1 MKKKVLSLLLAL
13 SLTGTFITGC
23 SNDSSSSEGT
33 SSETNATDAETNEAE
48 DEETDAETDAAEDAD
63 AESSEETTE
72 LEPLIVGAVVT
83 PHAEILEYIRDDL
96 AEAGYDLQ
104 IVEYNDYVL
113 PNTALED
120 GDLDANYFQHVP
132 YLENFNEENGTH
144 IVAVASI
151 HFEPMAIYAGKTSS
165 LEDLQEGA
173 TVAVPN
179 DTTNEA
185 RALLLLEANGLITLD
200 PEAGLTATVLDITDN
215 PLNLEITELEAA
227 QIPRSIEDVDIAVIN
242 GNYAIEAGLT
252 ETIAV
257 ESSDSEAAETYGNVV
272 AVREGDE
279 DSAKTQA
286 LVNALLSDKVR
297 DYILENY
304 DGAVLPVF

>member
-1 MKKKVLSLLLAL
+1 MRKRVVSLLMAL
-13 SLTGTFITGC
+13 TLTGALISGC
-23 SNDSSSSEGT
+23 SGASSAESSSET
-33 SSETNATDAETNEAE
+33 EETAQEAE
-48 DEETDAETDAAEDAD
+48 DTAEETQDEEAD
-63 AESSEETTE
+63 AGEEEEATE

-96 AEAGYDLQ
+96 AAAGYDLQ

-113 PNTALED
+113 PNTALEA

-144 IVAVASI
+144 IVAVASV

-165 LEDLQEGA
+165 LEELQEGA

-200 PEAGLTATVLDITDN
+200 PDAGLTATILDITDN
-215 PLNLEITELEAA
+215 PLNLQITELEAA

-257 ESSDSEAAETYGNVV
+257 ESSESEAAETYGNVI

-286 LVNALLSDKVR
+286 LVDAILTDKVR
-297 DYILENY
+297 DFITDNY
-304 DGAVLPVF
+304 NGAVLPVF

>member
-1 MKKKVLSLLLAL
+1 MKKRVVSLLLAL
-13 SLTGTFITGC
+13 TLTGALISGC
-23 SNDSSSSEGT
+23 SGASSAVSSSTEAEETEEEAAGESEGVE
-33 SSETNATDAETNEAE
+33 SEE
-48 DEETDAETDAAEDAD
+48 AD
-63 AESSEETTE
+63 AEEADVEEAEENSE
-72 LEPLIVGAVVT
+72 LEPLIVGATVS

-113 PNTALED
+113 PNTALEA
-120 GDLDANYFQHVP
+120 GDLDANYFQHVL

-144 IVAVASI
+144 LVAAVSV

-165 LEDLQEGA
+165 LEELQEKA

-215 PLNLEITELEAA
+215 PLNLQITELEAA

-242 GNYAIEAGLT
+242 GNYALEAGLT
-252 ETIAV
+252 ETIAQ
-257 ESSDSEAAETYGNVV
+257 ESSESEAAASYGNVI

-279 DSAKTQA
+279 NSAKTQA
-286 LVNALLSDKVR
+286 LVDALLTDKVR
-297 DYILENY
+297 DYITDTYE
-304 DGAVLPVF
+304 GAVLPMF

>member
-1 MKKKVLSLLLAL
+1 MKKRVVSLLLTL
-13 SLTGTFITGC
+13 TLTGALISGC
-23 SNDSSSSEGT
+23 SGASSSAESSSEAEVT
-33 SSETNATDAETNEAE
+33 EAETGEE
-48 DEETDAETDAAEDAD
+48 GDEAD
-63 AESSEETTE
+63 AEASEETAE

-113 PNTALED
+113 PNTALEA

-144 IVAVASI
+144 IVAVASV

-165 LEDLQEGA
+165 LEELQEGA

-200 PEAGLTATVLDITDN
+200 PDAGLTATVLDITDN
-215 PLNLEITELEAA
+215 PLNLQITELEAA
-227 QIPRSIEDVDIAVIN
+227 QIPRSIEDVDIAVVN

-257 ESSDSEAAETYGNVV
+257 ESSESEAAETYRNVI

-279 DSAKTQA
+279 DTAKTQA
-286 LVNALLSDKVR
+286 LVDAILTDKVR
-297 DYILENY
+297 DFITNNY

>member
-1 MKKKVLSLLLAL
+1 MKKRIIASLLAFTLIGA
-13 SLTGTFITGC
+13 SISGC
-23 SNDSSSSEGT
+23 GST
-33 SSETNATDAETNEAE
+33 SASETASADTQ
-48 DEETDAETDAAEDAD
+48 EEK
-63 AESSEETTE
+63 SEETVETVDTIAEESETESEAEEATAE
-72 LEPLIVGAVVT
+72 LEPLIVGATIT

-113 PNTALED
+113 PNTALEA

-132 YLENFNEENGTH
+132 YLENFNEENGTS
-144 IVAVASI
+144 IVAVASV
-151 HFEPMAIYAGKTSS
+151 HFEPMAIYAGKTAS
-165 LEDLQEGA
+165 LDELAEGA

-185 RALLLLEANGLITLD
+185 RALLLLEANGLISLD
-200 PEAGLTATVLDITDN
+200 PDAGLTATVLDITDN
-215 PLNLEITELEAA
+215 PLNLNITELEAA

-242 GNYAIEAGLT
+242 GNYAVEAGLT

-257 ESSDSEAAETYGNVV
+257 ESSESVAAETYGNVI

-279 DSAKTQA
+279 ETEKTKA
-286 LVNALLSDKVR
+286 LVNAILSDKVR
-297 DYILENY
+297 DFITDNY
-304 DGAVLPVF
+304 SGAVLPVF

>member
-1 MKKKVLSLLLAL
+1 MKKRVVSLLLAL
-13 SLTGTFITGC
+13 TLTGALISGC
-23 SNDSSSSEGT
+23 SGASSSAESSSEAEVT
-33 SSETNATDAETNEAE
+33 EAETEE
-48 DEETDAETDAAEDAD
+48 EEGDEAD
-63 AESSEETTE
+63 AEASEEATE

-113 PNTALED
+113 PNTALEA

-144 IVAVASI
+144 IVAVASV

-165 LEDLQEGA
+165 LEELQEGA
-173 TVAVPN
+173 TVAIPN

-200 PEAGLTATVLDITDN
+200 PDAGLTATVLDITDN
-215 PLNLEITELEAA
+215 PLNLQITELEAA
-227 QIPRSIEDVDIAVIN
+227 QIPRSIEDVDIAVVN

-257 ESSDSEAAETYGNVV
+257 ESSESEAAETYGNVI

-279 DSAKTQA
+279 DTAKTQA
-286 LVNALLSDKVR
+286 LVDAILTDKVR
-297 DYILENY
+297 DFITDNY